1 MQAFHVIIHYAPYH
15 HPLQVMSSSTKLG
28 DTPRVTAEIFK
39 QNYKVKIWKYKLIAM
54 QNPMKARMK

>member
-1 MQAFHVIIHYAPYH
+1 
-15 HPLQVMSSSTKLG
+15 MSSSTKLG

-54 QNPMKARMK
+54 QHPMKARMK